1 MTRTARLLTRFLANS
16 IQLDLE
22 YRTGFVINMIN
33 TLLSLGAGAAVLF
46 ALLQHGGDIGGW
58 DTHSVIVL
66 LGVFTC
72 ADSMVGMVFR
82 PSLRKVAE
90 FIELGSMDYMLLKPV
105 NLQVNMSFRAWSF
118 WQLPNF
124 AIGLALMAVGMSGAG
139 TLTPTQVVMSLLGL
153 SAGITILYA
162 LWATVTVMA
171 FWFVRISNAQM
182 ILFALM
188 GVARYPATVYPM
200 GLRLFFTFVLPVTF
214 ITNVPAAAAVAKV
227 GWTTIGLSWLVAAT
241 TLLLSMTIWRRA
253 VRHYTSAS
261 S

>member
-1 MTRTARLLTRFLANS
+1 MTRTGRLLTRFLANS
-16 IQLDLE
+16 VQLDLE

-33 TLLSLGAGAAVLF
+33 TLLSLGAGAAVLL
-46 ALLQHGGDIGGW
+46 ALLRHGGEIGGW
-58 DTHSVIVL
+58 DSHAVIVL

-72 ADSMVGMVFR
+72 ADAMVGLVFR

-90 FIELGSMDYMLLKPV
+90 FIELGNMDYMLLKPV
-105 NLQVNMSFRAWSF
+105 NLQFNMSFRAWSF
-118 WQLPNF
+118 WQLPNL
-124 AIGLALMAVGMSGAG
+124 AIGLALIIGGMSGAG
-139 TLTPTQVVMSLLGL
+139 TLAPAQVAMALLGL
-153 SAGITILYA
+153 TAGIAILYA

-171 FWFVRISNAQM
+171 FWFVRINNAQM
-182 ILFALM
+182 ILYALM
-188 GVARYPATVYPM
+188 GVARYPATVYPL
-200 GLRLFFTFVLPVTF
+200 GLRLFFTFVLPVAF

-227 GWTTIGLSWLVAAT
+227 GWTTIALSWLVAAA